1 MSAFALVSVLVLVAL
16 LALFALEFSQRS
28 GINLKMAINHAEA
41 TQAFY
46 YAYGGYQAA
55 LTLLKSDTNDS
66 DGPGDIWY
74 GTLPPIPF
82 GNGSISVSIED
93 EKSRFNLRK
102 LVTTYG
108 FEDKRRS
115 VMLQR
120 IFKLLDVDSAL
131 VDAIVD
137 WQDSDE
143 VQLPGGAEV
152 SYYNYLTPAL
162 APRNDQFLTV
172 GELLLVKGFDHELFF
187 LPPSARNG
195 FSDEE
200 YLPLVDYVTVYGDGK
215 ININT
220 ASKAVLV
227 SLSEDMDEFIAE
239 DVIGY
244 REDTSFGSIEDL
256 KNVETV
262 SDILYEE
269 VKDLI
274 SVNSNVF
281 RITARGMRSGFTGVI
296 TAVVLRDSRGFRV
309 VYYHRSL

>member
-41 TQAFY
+41 TQALY

-66 DGPGDIWY
+66 DGPGDVWY
-74 GTLPPIPF
+74 GSLPPIPF

-93 EKSRFNLRK
+93 EKSRFNLKK
-102 LVTTYG
+102 LVTAYG

-120 IFKLLDVDSAL
+120 IFKLLDIDSSL
-131 VDAIVD
+131 VDALVD

-143 VQLPGGAEV
+143 VQLPGGAEA

-162 APRNDQFLTV
+162 TPRNNQFLTV
-172 GELLLVKGFDHELFF
+172 GELLLVKGFDHKLFF

-195 FSDEE
+195 FADEE
-200 YLPLVDYVTVYGDGK
+200 YLPLEEYITVYGDGK

-220 ASKAVLV
+220 ASKVVLV

-239 DVIGY
+239 DIIGY
-244 REDTSFGSIEDL
+244 RENTSFGGIEDL

-262 SDILYEE
+262 SDTLYEE
-269 VKDLI
+269 IKDLI

-281 RITARGMRSGFTGVI
+281 RITARGVRSGFTGVI

>member
-239 DVIGY
+239 DIIGY